1 MLNQARLKQLKAR
14 EEHIRGVLDE
24 AKQKLIAMTQDQ
36 NRYQQILE
44 KLIAQGLFQ
53 LLEKDVTIKCR
64 QKDVHLVKNS
74 LAKALEEYQAATSKA
89 CNVTVDE
96 TSFLPAES

>member
-24 AKQKLIAMTQDQ
+24 AKQKLVALTKDQ
-36 NRYQQILE
+36 NKYEQVLE

-53 LLEKDVTIKCR
+53 LLEKDVTIRCR
-64 QKDVHLVKNS
+64 QEDLHLVKNS

-89 CNVTVDE
+89 CNVVVDE
-96 TSFLPAES
+96 SSFLSAEA